1 MGLGGL
7 PIAAGLL
14 ALRSL
19 QRDPV
24 SRPPTFAQEGSWPWR
39 TFFPGPSYS
48 QRPWGSGLEL
58 PGSSSNGLAEP
69 SGALRSAGSRAGA
82 SCAVRFTGRRSPSVL
97 AAGSLPACRLGRSLQ
112 SASPGCCLA
121 HQSLASRRLLNFIGS
136 ISGPVTTKSPLI
148 MRIVS
153 VVIGAPY
160 PKSSSAPASPRRRL
174 RASEGSAQRF
184 AALRV

>member
-1 MGLGGL
+1 MAHERVMGLGGL

-69 SGALRSAGSRAGA
+69 FRRPPLRRLASQRPCPPAKPRPCRPPAPNWWPSSRLA
-82 SCAVRFTGRRSPSVL
+82 SRHCGRRSAPPARLQVL
-97 AAGSLPACRLGRSLQ
+97 RGSPEKRVCR
-112 SASPGCCLA
+112 
-121 HQSLASRRLLNFIGS
+121 
-136 ISGPVTTKSPLI
+136 SGIEPTKSPRNGIFALGGLPGVLHLSD
-148 MRIVS
+148 RCNGS
-153 VVIGAPY
+153 
-160 PKSSSAPASPRRRL
+160 RR
-174 RASEGSAQRF
+174 
-184 AALRV
+184 AA